1 MNELAPLL
9 MMLINV
15 TFGFV
20 IGYIQGAKFDKTKEL
35 EAKIEFLENERDSL
49 LISLGIDKPLKALGG
64 E

>member
-20 IGYIQGAKFDKTKEL
+20 LGYIQGAKFDKTKEL
-35 EAKIEFLENERDSL
+35 ETEVKYWKGERDSL
-49 LISLGIDKPLKALGG
+49 LASLGLDDPLRAFGG